1 MKDNAE
7 FRDHYHAL
15 LRAATPEVVT
25 RLVAEL
31 HAQGDPKDMLRFL
44 EHATK
49 TLGAE
54 ADKKVDAGAGL
65 PIFNFVFNN
74 GGVQAN
80 AVLEKVQE
88 VIDNAVQAQAQPAL
102 PNEPSPVIVEEV
114 KPRPMTIPMEP
125 IDLSDIDDVLGLN
138 PTK

>member
-7 FRDHYHAL
+7 FRDHYHQL
-15 LRAATPEVVT
+15 LRTATPEVVT

-31 HAQGDPKDMLRFL
+31 HASGDAKDMLRFL
-44 EHATK
+44 EHVTK

-54 ADKKVDAGAGL
+54 ADKKADAGAGL

-88 VIDNAVQAQAQPAL
+88 VIDNVAVAQAQPAL
-102 PNEPSPVIVEEV
+102 PNDPTPALEVEDV
-114 KPRPMTIPMEP
+114 KPRTMTVQMTPVT
-125 IDLSDIDDVLGLN
+125 SADIDNVLGI
-138 PTK
+138 

>member
-25 RLVAEL
+25 RLVTEL
-31 HAQGDPKDMLRFL
+31 HASGDAKDMLRFL
-44 EHATK
+44 EHVTK

-88 VIDNAVQAQAQPAL
+88 VIDNAVQAQPAL
-102 PNEPSPVIVEEV
+102 TNEPSPVIVEEV
-114 KPRPMTIPMEP
+114 KPRTMTIPMKP
-125 IDLSDIDDVLGLN
+125 VTSADIDDVLGI
-138 PTK
+138 

>member
-7 FRDHYHAL
+7 FRDHYHQL
-15 LRAATPEVVT
+15 LRTATPEVVT
-25 RLVAEL
+25 RLVTEL
-31 HAQGDPKDMLRFL
+31 HASGDAKDMLRFL
-44 EHATK
+44 EHVTK

-54 ADKKVDAGAGL
+54 ADKKADAGAGL

-88 VIDNAVQAQAQPAL
+88 VIDNVVTTQAQPAL
-102 PNEPSPVIVEEV
+102 PNDPTPVLEVEDV
-114 KPRPMTIPMEP
+114 KPRTMTVPMTPVT
-125 IDLSDIDDVLGLN
+125 SADIDNVLGI
-138 PTK
+138 

>member
-7 FRDHYHAL
+7 FRDHYHQL
-15 LRAATPEVVT
+15 LRTATPEVVT
-25 RLVAEL
+25 RLVTEL
-31 HAQGDPKDMLRFL
+31 HASGDAKDMLRFL
-44 EHATK
+44 EHVTK

-54 ADKKVDAGAGL
+54 ADKKADAGAGL

-88 VIDNAVQAQAQPAL
+88 VIDNVVTTQAQPAL
-102 PNEPSPVIVEEV
+102 PNDPTPVLEVEDV
-114 KPRPMTIPMEP
+114 KPRTMTVPMKPLTLDE
-125 IDLSDIDDVLGLN
+125 IDAVLGLN
-138 PTK
+138 P

>member
-88 VIDNAVQAQAQPAL
+88 VIDNVVTAQPAL
-102 PNEPSPVIVEEV
+102 PNDPTPVLEVEDV
-114 KPRPMTIPMEP
+114 KPRTMTVQMTPVT
-125 IDLSDIDDVLGLN
+125 SADIDNVLGI
-138 PTK
+138 

>member
-7 FRDHYHAL
+7 FRDHYHQL
-15 LRAATPEVVT
+15 LRTATPEVVT

-31 HAQGDPKDMLRFL
+31 HASGDAKDMLRFL
-44 EHATK
+44 EHVTK

-88 VIDNAVQAQAQPAL
+88 VIDNAVQAQPAL
-102 PNEPSPVIVEEV
+102 TNEPSPVIVEEV
-114 KPRPMTIPMEP
+114 KPRTMTIPMKP
-125 IDLSDIDDVLGLN
+125 VTSADIDNVLGI
-138 PTK
+138 

>member
-7 FRDHYHAL
+7 FRDHYHQL
-15 LRAATPEVVT
+15 LRTATPEVVT
-25 RLVAEL
+25 RLVTEL
-31 HAQGDPKDMLRFL
+31 HASGDAKDMLRFL
-44 EHATK
+44 EHVTK

-74 GGVQAN
+74 GGVQAS

-88 VIDNAVQAQAQPAL
+88 VIDNAAQAQPAL
-102 PNEPSPVIVEEV
+102 TNEPSPVIVEEV
-114 KPRPMTIPMEP
+114 KPRTMTIPMKP
-125 IDLSDIDDVLGLN
+125 VTSADIDDVLGI
-138 PTK
+138 

>member
-15 LRAATPEVVT
+15 LRAATPEVVA
-25 RLVAEL
+25 RLVTEL

-44 EHATK
+44 EHVTK

-80 AVLEKVQE
+80 AVMEKVQE
-88 VIDNAVQAQAQPAL
+88 VIDNAAAQAQPAL

-114 KPRPMTIPMEP
+114 KPRTMTIPMKP
-125 IDLSDIDDVLGLN
+125 VTSADIDDVLGI
-138 PTK
+138 

>member
-1 MKDNAE
+1 MKDNVE

-31 HAQGDPKDMLRFL
+31 HSQGDPKDMLRFL
-44 EHATK
+44 EHVTK

-88 VIDNAVQAQAQPAL
+88 VIDNAVQAQPAL
-102 PNEPSPVIVEEV
+102 TNEPSPVIVEEV
-114 KPRPMTIPMEP
+114 KPRTMTIPMKP
-125 IDLSDIDDVLGLN
+125 VTSADIDDVLGI
-138 PTK
+138 

>member
-7 FRDHYHAL
+7 FRDHYHQL
-15 LRAATPEVVT
+15 LRTATPEVVT
-25 RLVAEL
+25 RLVTEL
-31 HAQGDPKDMLRFL
+31 HASGDAKDMLRFL
-44 EHATK
+44 EHVTK

-54 ADKKVDAGAGL
+54 ADKKADAGAGL

-88 VIDNAVQAQAQPAL
+88 VIDNVVTTQAQPAL
-102 PNEPSPVIVEEV
+102 PNDPTPALEVEDV
-114 KPRPMTIPMEP
+114 KPRTMTVPMKPLTLDE
-125 IDLSDIDDVLGLN
+125 IDAVLGLN
-138 PTK
+138 P

>member
-7 FRDHYHAL
+7 FRDHYHQL
-15 LRAATPEVVT
+15 LRTATPEVVT
-25 RLVAEL
+25 RLVTEL
-31 HAQGDPKDMLRFL
+31 HASGDAKDMLRFL
-44 EHATK
+44 EHVTK

-54 ADKKVDAGAGL
+54 ADKKADAGAGL

-88 VIDNAVQAQAQPAL
+88 VIDNVVTAQAQPAL
-102 PNEPSPVIVEEV
+102 PNDPTPVLEVEDV
-114 KPRPMTIPMEP
+114 KPRTMTVPMTPVT
-125 IDLSDIDDVLGLN
+125 SADIDNVLGI
-138 PTK
+138 

>member
-7 FRDHYHAL
+7 FRDHYHQL
-15 LRAATPEVVT
+15 LRTATPEVVT
-25 RLVAEL
+25 RLVTEL
-31 HAQGDPKDMLRFL
+31 HASGDAKDMLRFL
-44 EHATK
+44 EHVTK

-54 ADKKVDAGAGL
+54 ADKKADAGAGL

-88 VIDNAVQAQAQPAL
+88 VIDNVVTTQAQPAL
-102 PNEPSPVIVEEV
+102 PNDPTPALEVEDV
-114 KPRPMTIPMEP
+114 KPRTMTVPMTPVT
-125 IDLSDIDDVLGLN
+125 SADIDNVLGI
-138 PTK
+138 

>member
-7 FRDHYHAL
+7 FRDHYHQL
-15 LRAATPEVVT
+15 LRTATPEVVT

-31 HAQGDPKDMLRFL
+31 HSQGDPKDMLRFL
-44 EHATK
+44 EHVTK

-88 VIDNAVQAQAQPAL
+88 VIDNAVQAQPAL
-102 PNEPSPVIVEEV
+102 TNEPSPVIVEEV
-114 KPRPMTIPMEP
+114 KPRTMTIPMKP
-125 IDLSDIDDVLGLN
+125 VTSADIDDVLGI
-138 PTK
+138 

>member
-7 FRDHYHAL
+7 FRDHYHQL
-15 LRAATPEVVT
+15 LRTATPEVVT

-31 HAQGDPKDMLRFL
+31 HASGDAKDMLRFL
-44 EHATK
+44 EHVTK

-88 VIDNAVQAQAQPAL
+88 VIDNAVQAQPAL
-102 PNEPSPVIVEEV
+102 TNEPSPVIVEEV
-114 KPRPMTIPMEP
+114 KPRTMTIPMKP
-125 IDLSDIDDVLGLN
+125 VTSADIDDVLGI
-138 PTK
+138 

>member
-7 FRDHYHAL
+7 FRDHYHQL
-15 LRAATPEVVT
+15 LRTATPEVVT

-31 HAQGDPKDMLRFL
+31 HASGDAKDMLRFL
-44 EHATK
+44 EHVTK

-54 ADKKVDAGAGL
+54 ADKKADAGAGL

-88 VIDNAVQAQAQPAL
+88 VIDNVVTAQAQPAL
-102 PNEPSPVIVEEV
+102 PNDPTPVLEVEDV
-114 KPRPMTIPMEP
+114 KPRTMTVPMKPLTLDE
-125 IDLSDIDDVLGLN
+125 IDAVLGLN
-138 PTK
+138 P

>member
-7 FRDHYHAL
+7 FRDHYHQL
-15 LRAATPEVVT
+15 LRTATPEVVT
-25 RLVAEL
+25 RLVTEL
-31 HAQGDPKDMLRFL
+31 HASGDAKDMLRFL
-44 EHATK
+44 EHVTK

-88 VIDNAVQAQAQPAL
+88 VIDNVVTAQAQPAL
-102 PNEPSPVIVEEV
+102 PNDPTPVLEVEDV
-114 KPRPMTIPMEP
+114 KPRTMTVPMKPLTLDE
-125 IDLSDIDDVLGLN
+125 IDAVLGLN
-138 PTK
+138 P

>member
-31 HAQGDPKDMLRFL
+31 HSQGDPKDMLRFL
-44 EHATK
+44 EHVTK

-88 VIDNAVQAQAQPAL
+88 VIDNAVQAQPAL
-102 PNEPSPVIVEEV
+102 TNEPSPVIVEEV
-114 KPRPMTIPMEP
+114 KPRTMTIPMKP
-125 IDLSDIDDVLGLN
+125 VTSADIDDVLGLN

>member
-7 FRDHYHAL
+7 FRDHYHQL
-15 LRAATPEVVT
+15 LRTATPEVVT
-25 RLVAEL
+25 RLVTEL
-31 HAQGDPKDMLRFL
+31 HASGDAKDMLRFL
-44 EHATK
+44 EHVTK

-54 ADKKVDAGAGL
+54 ADKKADAGAGL

-88 VIDNAVQAQAQPAL
+88 VIDNVAATQAQPAL
-102 PNEPSPVIVEEV
+102 PNDPTPVLEVEDV
-114 KPRPMTIPMEP
+114 KPRTMTVPMKPLTLDE
-125 IDLSDIDDVLGLN
+125 IDAVLGLN
-138 PTK
+138 P

>member
-7 FRDHYHAL
+7 FRDHYHQL
-15 LRAATPEVVT
+15 LRTATPEVVT
-25 RLVAEL
+25 RLVTEL
-31 HAQGDPKDMLRFL
+31 HASGDAKDMLRFL
-44 EHATK
+44 EHVTK

-54 ADKKVDAGAGL
+54 ADKKADAGAGL

-88 VIDNAVQAQAQPAL
+88 VIDNVVTAQPAL
-102 PNEPSPVIVEEV
+102 PNDPTPAMEVEDV
-114 KPRPMTIPMEP
+114 KPRTMTVPMKPLTLDE
-125 IDLSDIDDVLGLN
+125 IDAVLGLN
-138 PTK
+138 P

>member
-1 MKDNAE
+1 MKDNTE
-7 FRDHYHAL
+7 FRDHYHQL
-15 LRAATPEVVT
+15 LRTATPEVVT
-25 RLVAEL
+25 RLVTEL
-31 HAQGDPKDMLRFL
+31 HASGDAKDMLRFL
-44 EHATK
+44 EHVTK

-88 VIDNAVQAQAQPAL
+88 VIDNAVQAQPAL
-102 PNEPSPVIVEEV
+102 TNEPSPVIVEEV
-114 KPRPMTIPMEP
+114 KPRTMTIPMKP
-125 IDLSDIDDVLGLN
+125 VTSADIDDVLGI
-138 PTK
+138 

>member
-25 RLVAEL
+25 RLVTEL
-31 HAQGDPKDMLRFL
+31 HASGDAKDMLRFL
-44 EHATK
+44 EHVTK

-74 GGVQAN
+74 GGVQAS

-88 VIDNAVQAQAQPAL
+88 VIDNAVQAPPAL
-102 PNEPSPVIVEEV
+102 ANEPSPVIVEEV
-114 KPRPMTIPMEP
+114 KPRTMTIPMKP
-125 IDLSDIDDVLGLN
+125 IDLSDIDNVLGLN